1 MTEPPAPRRPRPTL
15 AEIAAR
21 AGTSRSTVSRAFG
34 RPDLLRP
41 ETVAQILAIAK
52 EIGYVPN
59 TMARALSTGRTGN
72 IGLVV
77 TDISNPF
84 FPPLVKAVQEG
95 ADAAGLCLFL
105 ASSSEGTP
113 REDVLLQRVRGQT
126 DGIILAAPR
135 LSDAEILAQAATQPL
150 VLINRDVATLP
161 RVLIDTSCAMAE
173 AVDWLAGHGHRR
185 VAYLAGPPGSWSNRQ
200 RQTAAEAACFSRAL
214 DLTVMP
220 LSRPDFDCGGQAAL
234 DAVAAGA
241 TALIAFDDLVAQGA
255 HHRLVQAG
263 LRLPEDV
270 SLIGCDDALPQIS
283 APALSSLSGHSREA
297 GAHAIALLQKVI
309 KGEGAGAPAA
319 KITLTARFIPRDTTG
334 PAPGR

>member
-1 MTEPPAPRRPRPTL
+1 MPEAPPRRARPTL

-41 ETVAQILAIAK
+41 ETVAQILAIAQ

-59 TMARALSTGRTGN
+59 TMARALSTGRSGN

-84 FPPLVKAVQEG
+84 FPPLIKAVQEG

-105 ASSSEGTP
+105 GSSSESSP
-113 REDVLLQRVRGQT
+113 REDVLLQRMRGQT

-135 LSDAEILAQAATQPL
+135 LADADILAQAAQQPL
-150 VLINRDVATLP
+150 VLVNRDVATLP
-161 RVLIDTSCAMAE
+161 RVLIDTSRAMAE

-200 RQTAAEAACFSRAL
+200 RQTAAEAACFSRGLA
-214 DLTVMP
+214 LTVMP
-220 LSRPDFDCGGQAAL
+220 LDSPDFDCGGRAAEA
-234 DAVAAGA
+234 AVAAGA

-255 HHRLVQAG
+255 HHRLVQNG
-263 LRLPEDV
+263 LTLPRDV

-283 APALSSLSGHSREA
+283 TPALSSLSGHSRDA
-297 GAHAIALLQKVI
+297 GAHAIALLQRLI
-309 KGEGAGAPAA
+309 EGGAGSPPAP

-334 PAPGR
+334 PAPR

>member
-1 MTEPPAPRRPRPTL
+1 MPDAPPRRARPTL

-41 ETVAQILAIAK
+41 ETVAQILAIAQ

-59 TMARALSTGRTGN
+59 TMARALSTGRSGN

-84 FPPLVKAVQEG
+84 FPPLIKAVQEG
-95 ADAAGLCLFL
+95 ADEAGLCLFL
-105 ASSSEGTP
+105 GSSSESTP
-113 REDVLLQRVRGQT
+113 REDVLLQRMRGQT

-135 LSDAEILAQAATQPL
+135 LPDAEILAQAAQQPL

-161 RVLIDTSCAMAE
+161 RVLIDTSRAMAE

-185 VAYLAGPPGSWSNRQ
+185 VAYLAGPPTSWSNRQ
-200 RQTAAEAACFSRAL
+200 RQTAAEAACFSRGLAL
-214 DLTVMP
+214 AVMP
-220 LSRPDFDCGGQAAL
+220 LDNPDFDCGGRAAL
-234 DAVAAGA
+234 EAVAAGA

-255 HHRLVQAG
+255 HHRLVQNG
-263 LRLPEDV
+263 LMLPRDV

-297 GAHAIALLQKVI
+297 GTHAIALLQRLI
-309 KGEGAGAPAA
+309 EGGGHPAP
-319 KITLTARFIPRDTTG
+319 KIVLTARFIPRDTTG
-334 PAPGR
+334 PAPAR

>member
-1 MTEPPAPRRPRPTL
+1 MTDPKAPHRARPTL

-41 ETVAQILAIAK
+41 ETVAQILAIAQ

-84 FPPLVKAVQEG
+84 FPPLIKAVQEG

-105 ASSSEGTP
+105 GSSSELAP
-113 REDVLLQRVRGQT
+113 REDVLLQRMRGQT
-126 DGIILAAPR
+126 DGIILAASR
-135 LSDAEILAQAATQPL
+135 LPDAEILAHGATQPL
-150 VLINRDVATLP
+150 VLINRDVAALP
-161 RVLIDTSCAMAE
+161 RVLIDTGRAMAE
-173 AVDWLAGHGHRR
+173 AVDWLAAHGHRR
-185 VAYLAGPPGSWSNRQ
+185 IAYLAGPAGSWSNRQ
-200 RQTAAEAACFSRAL
+200 RQDAAAAACAARGL
-214 DLTVMP
+214 DFTVMP
-220 LSRPDFDCGGQAAL
+220 LENPDFDCGGRAAAA
-234 DAVAAGA
+234 AVAAGA
-241 TALIAFDDLVAQGA
+241 TALLAFDDLVAQGA
-255 HHRLVQAG
+255 HHRLTQDG
-263 LRLPEDV
+263 LRLPADV

-283 APALSSLSGHSREA
+283 APALSSLSGHSHEA
-297 GAHAIALLQKVI
+297 GAHAMALLRSLI
-309 KGEGAGAPAA
+309 SGAGAGGPAQ

-334 PAPGR
+334 PAPR